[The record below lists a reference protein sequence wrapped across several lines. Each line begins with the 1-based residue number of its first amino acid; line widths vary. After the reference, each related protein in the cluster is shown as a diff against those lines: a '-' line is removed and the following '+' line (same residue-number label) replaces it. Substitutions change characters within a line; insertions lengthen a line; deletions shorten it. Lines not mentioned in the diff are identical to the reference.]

1 MVSGPEESHA
11 RPAPRRRQPRWVT
24 VLLAV
29 LAIGSGAFRLLLGA
43 SLFDRV
49 FGVVLLV
56 LGASFVRELLRD
68 RATDAG
74 PG

>member
-1 MVSGPEESHA
+1 MHGQDDPHA
-11 RPAPRRRQPRWVT
+11 RPAPRRRQPRWIT

-29 LAIGSGAFRLLLGA
+29 LAIGSGAFRLVLGA
-43 SLFDRV
+43 SVFDRV

-56 LGASFVRELLRD
+56 LGASFVRELLKD
-68 RATDAG
+68 RARGAG